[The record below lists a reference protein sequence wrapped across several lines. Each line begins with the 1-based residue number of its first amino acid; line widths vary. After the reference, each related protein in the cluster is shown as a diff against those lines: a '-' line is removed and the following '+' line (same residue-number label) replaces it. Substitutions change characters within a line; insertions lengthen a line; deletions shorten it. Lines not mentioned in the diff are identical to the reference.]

1 MHLNSNSNSNSYLNS
16 NLNSNTNKRTL
27 ALTKKINNIISTLH
41 SIDIPEPDANLIL
54 KGSLWLGNIRVA
66 HDPRFIKKEQ
76 IRYIVNAT
84 KNTQNVFPFIRYF
97 LFPFRDID
105 MKYQNLLPMMEN
117 GADAIHRAVSSGST
131 ILVHCKN
138 GHHRSASIVAL
149 YLMKYHGMTLVEAI
163 VFIKKKRP
171 GTFDRMTYM
180 LRALI
185 WYECRHC

>member
-1 MHLNSNSNSNSYLNS
+1 MHLNA
-16 NLNSNTNKRTL
+16 NKRTL
-27 ALTKKINNIISTLH
+27 ALTKKINKIISTLH
-41 SIDIPEPDANLIL
+41 RTDTLEPDANLIL
-54 KGSLWLGNIRVA
+54 KGSLWLGNLRVA
-66 HDPRFIKKEQ
+66 HDPRFIGRKR

-97 LFPFRDID
+97 VFPFRDID
-105 MKYQNLLPMMEN
+105 MRYQNLLPMMEN

-149 YLMKYHGMTLVEAI
+149 YLMKYHGMTLVDAI
-163 VFIKKKRP
+163 MFIKKKRP
-171 GTFDRMTYM
+171 GTFDRMTYI

-185 WYECRHC
+185 WYECC